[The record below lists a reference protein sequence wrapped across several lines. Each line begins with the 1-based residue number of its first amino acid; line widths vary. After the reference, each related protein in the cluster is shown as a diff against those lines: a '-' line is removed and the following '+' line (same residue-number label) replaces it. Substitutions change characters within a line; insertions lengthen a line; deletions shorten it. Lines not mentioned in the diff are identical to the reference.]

1 MFQNIR
7 AVLFDLDGTLIDSAP
22 DLGAAADKMRT
33 DRGLP
38 SLPLE
43 RYRPM
48 AGAGARGMLGEAFG
62 MAPDH
67 PDFLTMR
74 EEFFVNYES
83 CMTARTSIFEGVPEL
98 VSQILRRNLAWGV
111 VTNKATRFTDPLT
124 RAIPLFAT
132 AGAVISGDTTP
143 HAKPHPAPLLEAAS
157 RLKLEPGQCIYVGD
171 DERDIL
177 AGLAAGMGTVAATYG
192 YLGAKTNPA
201 GGGAHAAVK
210 SPVELLQLQH
220 GRPTP
225 PDWSWPPGIRR
236 LLRQFPCPQ
245 RGLQECR
252 AHRPP
257 HRCTAPAPVSSATPL
272 RAKGLD
278 GVLHGEWYLR

>member
-1 MFQNIR
+1 MFHNIR

-67 PDFLTMR
+67 PDFMTMR

-83 CMTARTSIFEGVPEL
+83 RMTERTSIFDGVPEL
-98 VSQILRRNLAWGV
+98 VSQILQRNMAWGV
-111 VTNKATRFTDPLT
+111 VTNKAARFTDPLT
-124 RAIPLFAT
+124 RSIPLFVT
-132 AGAVISGDTTP
+132 ARAVVSGDTTP
-143 HAKPHPAPLLEAAS
+143 HAKPHPAPLLEAAA
-157 RLKLEPGQCIYVGD
+157 RLKVEPGQCIYVGD
-171 DERDIL
+171 DERDIV

-192 YLGAKTNPA
+192 YLGAKTNPMEW
-201 GGGAHAAVK
+201 GAHAAIK
-210 SPVELLQLQH
+210 SPFELLQLL
-220 GRPTP
+220 GN
-225 PDWSWPPGIRR
+225 
-236 LLRQFPCPQ
+236 
-245 RGLQECR
+245 
-252 AHRPP
+252 A
-257 HRCTAPAPVSSATPL
+257 
-272 RAKGLD
+272 
-278 GVLHGEWYLR
+278 